1 MKLVLKMFDEEK
13 LRDSRRCSWT
23 VSDREIQGDYPYD
36 YSTNSRGTYSES
48 TYYRLEVDRRT
59 GKAAYSRVVCWCDS
73 LAEDNDGRTE
83 RIDEAEVPSEAI
95 TYFMEALKRAGVRWE

>member
-1 MKLVLKMFDEEK
+1 MKLVLEMFDEEK
-13 LRDSRRCSWT
+13 LKDSRRRLWT
-23 VSDREIQGDYPYD
+23 VSDGEIQGDHLYD
-36 YSTNSRGTYSES
+36 HLTNSRGTYSES

-83 RIDEAEVPSEAI
+83 RIDEAEVPDEAI
-95 TYFMEALKRAGVRWE
+95 THFMEALKRAGVRWE